1 MTAVLFDFS
10 DPRSVAL
17 WNPIDDGVMGGVS
30 RSRFRHDPA
39 GHAVFAGHVS
49 FENNG
54 GFASVRCQPCDLGR
68 KGVVAYLLEVRGDGK
83 RYKLNLRTDNGFDGV
98 NYQARLEAPAAI
110 WTTCRLASADFLP
123 SWRGPPAADRPDDRR
138 PSARPV
144 CIGRALDCRGNRLI
158 GLRRPGRIHLPSPV
172 CSGGM
177 GAIRLRDGR
186 QTRAKAHPDCF
197 STHPPAG

>member
-30 RSRFRHDPA
+30 RSRFRHAPA
-39 GHAVFAGHVS
+39 GHAVFAGH
-49 FENNG
+49 G

-68 KGVVAYLLEVRGDGK
+68 KGVVADLLEVRGDGK
-83 RYKLNLRTDNGFDGV
+83 RYKLNLRTDNSFDGV

-123 SWRGPPAADRPDDRR
+123 SWRGRPVPDAAPLDTARLRQIGLMIADRQQGPF
-138 PSARPV
+138 
-144 CIGRALDCRGNRLI
+144 ALAVRSI
-158 GLRRPGRIHLPSPV
+158 AVEI
-172 CSGGM
+172 
-177 GAIRLRDGR
+177 A
-186 QTRAKAHPDCF
+186 
-197 STHPPAG
+197 